1 MLRMNSKGIL
11 VPTVKGCLSIAIS
24 MARHSDGINPE
35 EVYTYFKKE
44 LDQNGYK
51 IVSKEKLDKI
61 MKLP

>member
-11 VPTVKGCLSIAIS
+11 IPTVKGCLSIAIS
-24 MARHSDGINPE
+24 MAKHSDGINPE

-51 IVSKEKLDKI
+51 IISKDKLEKLS
-61 MKLP
+61 KLP